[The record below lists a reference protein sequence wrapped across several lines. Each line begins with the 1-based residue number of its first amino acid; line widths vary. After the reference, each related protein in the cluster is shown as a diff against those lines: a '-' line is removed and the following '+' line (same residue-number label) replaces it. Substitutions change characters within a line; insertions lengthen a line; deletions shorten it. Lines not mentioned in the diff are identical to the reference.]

1 MTDAFKKGMAI
12 PAMPLA
18 LDERRNFSPKH
29 QRAVLRYYMDAGVGG
44 IAVGVHSTQFAI
56 RDHNLYEPLLDF
68 AAGEINKH
76 PRSILKI
83 AGVCGKTHQALKEA
97 YIAKSLGYDFAL
109 LSPGGLAGCSEA
121 YLLERTGAVSEV
133 LPVIGFYLQPA
144 VGGRVLGF
152 SYWKALSQIPNVV
165 GIKCAPFNRY
175 QTIDLARGVAE
186 SGRASEIALY
196 TGNDDSIVLDLL
208 TRFNF
213 QFNGKP
219 VEIRFVGGL
228 LGHWGV
234 WVKKAVELLDRIKS
248 LDDINPDSIPSDL
261 LTLGAQITDANAAF
275 FDAANGFKGVI
286 PGIHE
291 VLRRQGIFAGTW
303 CLDPNEK
310 LSPGQLDEIDRVCA
324 SYPDLSDDSFVAE
337 NLERW
342 LGD

>member
-1 MTDAFKKGMAI
+1 MTDFASFKKGVVI
-12 PAMPLA
+12 PALPLA

-29 QRAVLRYYMDAGVGG
+29 QRAVLRYYIDAGVGG

-56 RDHNLYEPLLDF
+56 RDHGLYEPLLSF
-68 AAGEINKH
+68 AADEINIA
-76 PRSILKI
+76 PRSVLKI

-97 YIAKSLGYDFAL
+97 YIAKRLGYDFAL
-109 LSPGGLAGCSEA
+109 LSPGGLDGCTEG
-121 YLLERTGAVSEV
+121 YLLERTAAVSEV

-144 VGGRVLGF
+144 VGGRILGF
-152 SYWKALSQIPNVV
+152 PYWKALSQIPNVI

-208 TRFNF
+208 TRFKF
-213 QFNGKP
+213 SVNGET

-248 LDDINPDSIPSDL
+248 LGDQIPADL
-261 LTLGAQITDANAAF
+261 LTLGAQTTDANAAF
-275 FDAANGFKGVI
+275 FDAANGFKGVV

-303 CLDPNEK
+303 CLDPNEL
-310 LSPGQLDEIDRVCA
+310 LSPGQEDEIGRVWA
-324 SYPDLSDDSFVAE
+324 AYPHLSDDSFVAQ

-342 LGD
+342 LKDPV